1 MTIPNIRAFIDTAS
15 IQTMTGDTESAN
27 TTNSAFSSL
36 ISEVLNNNAAT
47 SNITNYLGAIPSL
60 VSATNNE
67 STATTANT
75 AMTLLNAISSS
86 SASTYM
92 PPQLY
97 TVLSEQSTKA
107 QQAAATTAAASTA
120 TTAEPTYAGS
130 VVFTGKLEG
139 ANKYSAIIE
148 KAAKQYNLDPK
159 LIASIM
165 KQESNF
171 NNTVKSHAGAAGLM
185 QLMPGTAKYVGVTNT
200 LDPEQNIMGGAKYL
214 RMMLDQFDG
223 NLTTALAA
231 YNAGPGN
238 VKKYGGIPPF
248 KETQNYVVKVQGY
261 YNS

>member
-107 QQAAATTAAASTA
+107 QQAAASASASTA

-200 LDPEQNIMGGAKYL
+200 LDPEQNIIGGAKYL